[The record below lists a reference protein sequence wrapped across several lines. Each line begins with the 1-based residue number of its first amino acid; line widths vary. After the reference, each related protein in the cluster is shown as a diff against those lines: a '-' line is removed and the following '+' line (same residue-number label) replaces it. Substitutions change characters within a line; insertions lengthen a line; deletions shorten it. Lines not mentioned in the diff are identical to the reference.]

1 MNKKE
6 ISEIKKQF
14 TPDNCAITRIC
25 CCYVDAEKN
34 KKAETEDTFLSL
46 PEEERF
52 KYFEIFRKA
61 LSGTVGKH
69 LLTMDFPLDAEMP
82 GGGQYAFL
90 KLRDSHLEDENLLE
104 EFYDKIIE
112 GYDYGENY
120 LILLIH
126 ALYDIP
132 GKSSDNLEMFDA
144 SDEVFDYM
152 LCAIC
157 PVKLSKAGLSYDAE
171 ENCFRNRNR
180 DWMVEMPDRAFLFPA
195 FHDRGTDLHSLLYY
209 SKNPEEL
216 HEGFVE
222 ALTGCTMP
230 MTAKDQKETFNA
242 LVEETLGET
251 CDYEL
256 VRNIHENLTQML
268 EERADD
274 PEPLLLDKQQVRH
287 LLEESGAD
295 EEKMESF
302 DYHFDQAAG
311 EKASLLVSNVANTRK
326 FEVKTPVI
334 TIQVDPDCADLVET
348 KIIDGRRV
356 LVIGIDDNVLVNG
369 ISVSATE
376 KQAEEE

>member
-104 EFYDKIIE
+104 AFYDKVIE

-180 DWMVEMPDRAFLFPA
+180 TGWWKCRTVPSSSPPFMTGELICTACCTTLKIQKSF
-195 FHDRGTDLHSLLYY
+195 TKDLW
-209 SKNPEEL
+209 KP
-216 HEGFVE
+216 
-222 ALTGCTMP
+222 
-230 MTAKDQKETFNA
+230 
-242 LVEETLGET
+242 
-251 CDYEL
+251 
-256 VRNIHENLTQML
+256 
-268 EERADD
+268 
-274 PEPLLLDKQQVRH
+274 
-287 LLEESGAD
+287 
-295 EEKMESF
+295 
-302 DYHFDQAAG
+302 
-311 EKASLLVSNVANTRK
+311 
-326 FEVKTPVI
+326 
-334 TIQVDPDCADLVET
+334 
-348 KIIDGRRV
+348 
-356 LVIGIDDNVLVNG
+356 
-369 ISVSATE
+369 
-376 KQAEEE
+376 